1 MANNPKLLKM
11 PLARD
16 GQKST
21 IPETTDA
28 STGLFSQQY
37 GWQSI
42 NSLPPQAGGKAVK
55 REDFNGAFNLLG
67 GIAFMAQKGFT
78 FKWSAEQDYYAG
90 CVVIDDTDS
99 LRYEC
104 IADVTA
110 NSTAPSA
117 DATHWQIF
125 KAGTDIDA
133 WFRQASTV
141 YAVGDMRCYG
151 SLPYGWYLEC
161 TTAGTT
167 GSGDITIPSPLT
179 EKDTAT
185 DGTVVWTVRKIGSGG
200 DGVPLGA
207 ILPLAHNSTI
217 PVGYLLCDGSAV
229 SRTMFPD
236 LFAAIGTTYGAGD
249 GSTTF
254 NLPDYNAAKRFAQ
267 GDTVAGTVKNAGLP
281 NITGHIASTIYS
293 IGNNDLSSTSQSG
306 ALKGEDFTKRAASDA
321 SQNNI
326 YMSKISFDASLS
338 NGIYGNSG
346 TVQPNALTARY
357 IIKAFDD
364 QTADSALID
373 ITQYANELAT
383 KANRALDNLSADG
396 ENHFLEKD
404 FMIIYPNGGT
414 AESPASVTKDTR
426 YVETNP
432 FPGYRVKCEAEVLIN
447 NQWGISGFIY
457 DRGYDGG
464 FGTRASQLDDGDIV
478 IQTGSIAVITNSNCS
493 GAPFPNFKGSPAS
506 APCRVKV
513 WKIGKI
519 PT

>member
-1 MANNPKLLKM
+1 MANNPELLKM

-90 CVVIDDTDS
+90 CVVIDDTDG

-110 NSTAPSA
+110 NNTAPSA

-141 YAVGDMRCYG
+141 YAVGDMRCYE
-151 SLPYGWYLEC
+151 SLPYGWYLDC
-161 TTAGTT
+161 TTKGTT

-179 EKDTAT
+179 EKDTVT
-185 DGTVVWTVRKIGSGG
+185 DGTVVWTIRKIGSGG

-207 ILPLAHNSTI
+207 IIAYSANGELPS
-217 PVGYLLCDGSAV
+217 GYLLCDGSAV
-229 SRTMFPD
+229 SRTMYPD

-254 NLPDYNAAKRFAQ
+254 NVPDYNTAERFAQ
-267 GDTVAGTVKNAGLP
+267 GSSVAGTVKQAGLP
-281 NITGHIASTIYS
+281 NITGNITSTGNS
-293 IGNNDLSSTSQSG
+293 VGNNGSNTSSHSG
-306 ALKGEDFTKRAASDA
+306 ALKGEDYNKHSAAGS
-321 SQNNI
+321 SQSAY
-326 YMSKISFDASLS
+326 YMGKISFDASLANS
-338 NGIYGNSG
+338 IYGNST
-346 TVQPNALTARY
+346 TVQPNALTTRF
-357 IIKAFDD
+357 IIK
-364 QTADSALID
+364 
-373 ITQYANELAT
+373 YE
-383 KANRALDNLSADG
+383 
-396 ENHFLEKD
+396 
-404 FMIIYPNGGT
+404 
-414 AESPASVTKDTR
+414 
-426 YVETNP
+426 
-432 FPGYRVKCEAEVLIN
+432 
-447 NQWGISGFIY
+447 
-457 DRGYDGG
+457 
-464 FGTRASQLDDGDIV
+464 
-478 IQTGSIAVITNSNCS
+478 
-493 GAPFPNFKGSPAS
+493 
-506 APCRVKV
+506 
-513 WKIGKI
+513 
-519 PT
+519 

>member
-1 MANNPKLLKM
+1 MANNPELLKM

-78 FKWSAEQDYYAG
+78 FKWSADQDYYAG
-90 CVVIDDTDS
+90 CVVIDDTDG

-110 NSTAPSA
+110 NDTAPSA
-117 DATHWQIF
+117 DTTHWQIF
-125 KAGTDIDA
+125 SAGTDLDA

-141 YAVGDMRCYG
+141 YAVGDMRCYE
-151 SLPYGWYLEC
+151 SLPYGWYLDC

-179 EKDTAT
+179 EKDTVT

-207 ILPLAHNSTI
+207 IIAYSANGELPS
-217 PVGYLLCDGSAV
+217 GYLLCDGSAV

-236 LFAAIGTTYGAGD
+236 LFNAIGTTYGSGD

-254 NLPDYNAAKRFAQ
+254 NVPDYNTAERFCQ
-267 GDTVAGTVKNAGLP
+267 GSTVAGTVKQPGLP
-281 NITGHIASTIYS
+281 NITGRFGRDYFLLTPNIQDGAFNIELGTLHDNPSHQP
-293 IGNNDLSSTSQSG
+293 SQMYDG
-306 ALKGEDFTKRAASDA
+306 TV
-321 SQNNI
+321 N
-326 YMSKISFDASLS
+326 FDASLS
-338 NGIYGNSG
+338 NPIYGASN
-346 TVQPNALTARY
+346 TVQPNALTCRY
-357 IIKAFDD
+357 IIKAFDG
-364 QTADSALID
+364 QTPDSALID
-373 ITQYANELAT
+373 ITQYAQELAG
-383 KANRALDNLSADG
+383 KADRDLDNLTQAGQDS
-396 ENHFLEKD
+396 FLERD
-404 FMIIYPNGGT
+404 FTIIYPNGGSE
-414 AESPASVTKDTR
+414 ASPANVTANSR
-426 YVETNP
+426 YVDSNP
-432 FPGYRVKCEAEVLIN
+432 FPGYYVRCVAEIKVN
-447 NQWGISGFIY
+447 NQWGNPEYWMG
-457 DRGYDGG
+457 DTQNC
-464 FGTRASQLDDGDIV
+464 GTRSNQLDDDTIITQTGNNAVMSNASCSNGNPFNWYNGDI
-478 IQTGSIAVITNSNCS
+478 T
-493 GAPFPNFKGSPAS
+493 S